1 MTINEQTTYQN
12 MTPQQV
18 KARLAEDSSIRFIDI
33 REVQEHA
40 LARIEESELL
50 PMSQAQQWL
59 TTLPREQEIIFF
71 CHSGVRSEHVASY
84 LAHQLGYTKVANMLG
99 GIDAWSLDVDPDV
112 PRY

>member
-1 MTINEQTTYQN
+1 

-18 KARLAEDSSIRFIDI
+18 KTKLDQNSSVRLIDV
-33 REVQEHA
+33 REAQEYA
-40 LARIEESELL
+40 IAQIDGAELL

-59 TTLPREQEIIFF
+59 TTLPHDQEIIFF

-84 LAHQLGYTKVANMLG
+84 VAHQLGYINIANMLG
-99 GIDAWSLDVDPDV
+99 GIDAWSLDIDPDV